1 MAACSTTSIVVSGA
15 GLTSVNGTYVSAGTE
30 TVNGVLFTRFTKD
43 GNINSL
49 PYIGVSNNY
58 NPPGIAAAWV
68 IVNDI
73 GSFFGIQRIYGTD
86 PTATSSLPDCP
97 IGLIFSAING
107 PWGAYSPAPTV
118 TSAPAPGPDCSIP
131 ANRCA
136 FAAGGESGRSR
147 FRRLVALGYV

>member
-86 PTATSSLPDCP
+86 ATATNSLPNCP

-136 FAAGGESGRSR
+136 FATGTESGRSR